1 MKFWKG
7 VFVLF
12 VLLGSIVLC
21 LLACNKAPQSSPTVP
36 KNERHVFVLSDLKVE
51 NRKAHVTCKKIES
64 DWKAEPEPLGL
75 LVVYSVV
82 PSFDLRVIGR
92 YAQTAIAK
100 DDPNTGKEIW
110 YSTMVGSDEQTYVG
124 AWWYVLMSAAELND
138 TQELSLLLP
147 EYEKSGKILG
157 NGEMSVALVQGK
169 IGRGDF
175 MLLSEPL
182 RIAFQGEEPLPPSH
196 NPSTGTE

>member
-1 MKFWKG
+1 M
-7 VFVLF
+7 
-12 VLLGSIVLC
+12 
-21 LLACNKAPQSSPTVP
+21 
-36 KNERHVFVLSDLKVE
+36 E
-51 NRKAHVTCKKIES
+51 NRKAYVTCERIES
-64 DWKAEPEPLGL
+64 DWKAEPEPIGF

-110 YSTMVGSDEQTYVG
+110 YSTMVGSDDQTYVG
-124 AWWYVLMSAAELND
+124 AWWYVLMSATELND
-138 TQELSLLLP
+138 AQELSLLLP

-157 NGEMSVALVQGK
+157 NGEISVALVQGK